1 MKPSITRSRPYVKNI
16 YTPPRRG
23 FAIYDLGQ
31 GRYNA
36 QRVIK
41 NNTITR
47 RFFTIEDCY
56 TFLEKHAVEIIPD
69 PLETLH
75 WFSTSEESSQP
86 L

>member
-1 MKPSITRSRPYVKNI
+1 MELSKTRMRPLVKNI

-75 WFSTSEESSQP
+75 WFSTSE
-86 L
+86 